1 METIKLKSK
10 LGEEVEIYLE
20 TANSKNENGNDKV
33 DLYLICPHGEIMTK
47 ISFCEGKINVDIPE
61 ERQKLDIG
69 IRADMN

>member
-1 METIKLKSK
+1 METIKMKSNQ
-10 LGEEVEIYLE
+10 GEDVEIYLE
-20 TANSKNENGNDKV
+20 TVGSKNENGNDKI
-33 DLYLICPHGEIMTK
+33 DIYLICPQGEIMTK